1 MSAAILPF
9 RPFKIPPSSTFL
21 EKKKQLSIEF
31 MTEDLARSGL
41 VPGDLFAYAQTSM
54 RIPKEAETGYVIPY
68 FDPKGQPVVGP
79 EECPAMYRVR
89 LKARAN
95 LPCPRYV
102 QPHAEELAAQ
112 GLPSNMPYL
121 PPYKREE
128 STIYICEG
136 EKKTVAV
143 IKYLGLDAIG
153 IGGCNTWNHQWI
165 FDACAGKKVVLI
177 PDADIQR
184 YDISKAYGSL
194 AYELKN
200 RGCVV
205 DIVVPPDKID
215 DWIMRGNRY
224 DEFLQLPTLNPDDL
238 VVGGDALIK
247 AYNLTFNQTKDGRR
261 IPHQHNSNVTILLE
275 AHPAFPVIWNN
286 LDNSRVYI
294 GSDVVESGHTE
305 HQITNYFQR
314 NFGMDRVTPRIIRD
328 VMGSLCIKN
337 KRSPML
343 EWVQG
348 QVWDRKDRLETW
360 MIRHWGCEDSPHI
373 REVSSKW
380 IISACARMS
389 EPGVKLDW
397 IFITI
402 GPQATGKT
410 TMPEILFRGNN
421 VVCYGHDEGKDAKLM
436 LHSALCIGYD
446 ELDGMAKREQ
456 STLKAMITCREDAF
470 RKPYGADVQV
480 YPRRSVLYGC
490 GNNPAFLTE
499 DSTGYRRYAV
509 VKVPRLLDF
518 DGLEKEVGQL
528 WAEAWY
534 RYENDGVRYWEVE
547 TAAESAREFVV
558 ESSLTIM
565 IHTAL
570 ERFAK
575 DGIDRFTS
583 NQLYGHMGLDI
594 TCGRVPLQISKDIA
608 NTMYSLGWAKKN
620 MRIPSLNNESRE
632 GWYHLD

>member
-21 EKKKQLSIEF
+21 EKKKQLSSEF
-31 MTEDLARSGL
+31 MIEDLARSGL

-79 EECPAMYRVR
+79 EECPSMYRVR
-89 LKARAN
+89 LKAKAN

-121 PPYKREE
+121 PPYKRES

-136 EKKTVAV
+136 EKKTIAV

-165 FDACAGKKVVLI
+165 FDACVGKKVVLI

-205 DIVVPPDKID
+205 EVVVPPDKID

-238 VVGGDALIK
+238 VVGGEALIK
-247 AYNLTFNQTKDGRR
+247 SYNLMFNQTKDGRK
-261 IPHQHNSNVTILLE
+261 IPYQHNSNVTILLE
-275 AHPAFPVIWNN
+275 SHPAFPVIWNN
-286 LDNSRVYI
+286 MDNGRPYI
-294 GSDVVESGHTE
+294 GDDVVEIGHTE
-305 HQITNYFQR
+305 HQISNYFQR

-328 VMGSLCIKN
+328 IMGSQCIKN

-343 EWVQG
+343 EWVQA

-360 MIRHWGCEDSPHI
+360 MIRHWGVEDSAFV

-380 IISACARMS
+380 LISACARMHQ
-389 EPGVKLDW
+389 PGVKLDW
-397 IFITI
+397 IFIAI

-410 TMPEILFRGNN
+410 TMPDILFRGNN
-421 VVCYGHDEGKDAKLM
+421 AVIYGHEEGKDAKLL

-456 STLKAMITCREDAF
+456 STLKAMITCKEDAF
-470 RKPYGADVQV
+470 RKPYAADVEFHA
-480 YPRRSVLYGC
+480 RRCVLYGC
-490 GNNPAFLTE
+490 GNNPSFLTE
-499 DSTGYRRYAV
+499 DDTGYRRYAI
-509 VKVPRLLDF
+509 VKVPQLLDF
-518 DGLEKEVGQL
+518 EGLEGEVGQL
-528 WAEAWY
+528 WAEAWW
-534 RYENDGVRYWEVE
+534 RYQNEDSHYWEVE
-547 TAAESAREFVV
+547 GASVNAEEYVV
-558 ESSLTIM
+558 ESPLKSAVL
-565 IHTAL
+565 HAL
-570 ERFAK
+570 QQYER
-575 DGIDRFTS
+575 DHIRHFTPH
-583 NQLYGHMGLDI
+583 QLYGRMDYNGRMVGTAAKDVANILTQMGY
-594 TCGRVPLQISKDIA
+594 V
-608 NTMYSLGWAKKN
+608 KKN
-620 MRIPSLNNESRE
+620 VSVNGVSTPSWVLN
-632 GWYHLD
+632 G